1 MLTEQH
7 PRQHHQEP
15 ALVPVRHISATGSLS
30 VDTPLAQ
37 VLPAEDAQ
45 VFSQVLKL
53 GTIEDFINYY
63 PRRWEPRGTPVF
75 TLSNLYDGQLVTVWM
90 NVTHCNLRPM
100 PSRPRQKIFT
110 IKGISD
116 MQETFSA
123 TFFAGAWAMQK
134 EIHPGDRILLSG
146 QVRYRVSFSG
156 PAHISIEKPEWERQ
170 AELLDRPMRTVY
182 PARRDAPADW
192 IEVRNKK
199 ILAALEP
206 LPEHLPQWILQ
217 RHQYPDYDTAIRAL
231 HLPETTHDCDRAV
244 ERLTYDE
251 AFATQLAI
259 AVAKGGANQRV
270 ARAFP
275 HIPGGLVDQFVTG
288 LPYRL
293 TDGQRDVAQKIMGAV
308 SGNNPLNALVVGDVG
323 SGKTNVAVIPLLQAA
338 DNGGQG
344 ILIAPTEVLAEQ
356 HFNGLSKD
364 FKNLDV
370 RMELMTGSMKTSER
384 KALAMRILNGEVDIV
399 IGTHALLSDKLAFK
413 NLGVVVVDE
422 QHRFGVEQRNKLRSL
437 VPAPHSVTMTATPIP
452 RTMAM
457 TQYGDT
463 EVFTLKGVP
472 AGRKPVQSFVVP
484 TYKPEWVKRIWA
496 VMDEQI
502 RQGRQAFVV
511 GALIEHSKAKK
522 PKKEKNDYGE
532 TEAVPA
538 LTVYEIAEV
547 IRANLPHVRV
557 GVMHG
562 KLESEE
568 KNAVMASFASGDL
581 DVLVSTTVIEVGV
594 NVPNASIMCIWDAD
608 RFGMAQ
614 LHQLRGRV
622 GRGAYEGLCLLVTNA
637 DEEAKSTE
645 RLAQV
650 ASTMD
655 GFEIAELDLQARR
668 EGNLLSTSQAGKNG
682 LKLLD
687 LSNAERVL
695 TVAREDAMKV
705 VAADPVL
712 RQNPLLK
719 KWLRS
724 MISED
729 QAKSLLKN

>member
-1 MLTEQH
+1 M
-7 PRQHHQEP
+7 
-15 ALVPVRHISATGSLS
+15 
-30 VDTPLAQ
+30 
-37 VLPAEDAQ
+37 
-45 VFSQVLKL
+45 
-53 GTIEDFINYY
+53 
-63 PRRWEPRGTPVF
+63 
-75 TLSNLYDGQLVTVWM
+75 
-90 NVTHCNLRPM
+90 
-100 PSRPRQKIFT
+100 
-110 IKGISD
+110 
-116 MQETFSA
+116 
-123 TFFAGAWAMQK
+123 
-134 EIHPGDRILLSG
+134 
-146 QVRYRVSFSG
+146 
-156 PAHISIEKPEWERQ
+156 
-170 AELLDRPMRTVY
+170 
-182 PARRDAPADW
+182 
-192 IEVRNKK
+192 
-199 ILAALEP
+199 
-206 LPEHLPQWILQ
+206 
-217 RHQYPDYDTAIRAL
+217 
-231 HLPETTHDCDRAV
+231 
-244 ERLTYDE
+244 
-251 AFATQLAI
+251 
-259 AVAKGGANQRV
+259 
-270 ARAFP
+270 
-275 HIPGGLVDQFVTG
+275 
-288 LPYRL
+288 
-293 TDGQRDVAQKIMGAV
+293 
-308 SGNNPLNALVVGDVG
+308 
-323 SGKTNVAVIPLLQAA
+323 
-338 DNGGQG
+338 
-344 ILIAPTEVLAEQ
+344 
-356 HFNGLSKD
+356 
-364 FKNLDV
+364 
-370 RMELMTGSMKTSER
+370 
-384 KALAMRILNGEVDIV
+384 
-399 IGTHALLSDKLAFK
+399 
-413 NLGVVVVDE
+413 GVVVVDE